1 MPEDTDMERAEDSGS
16 ASPVVLRPARQV
28 QSETID
34 IELIRALQQD
44 GRASLTGI
52 AERLG
57 VSRDAVSQRL
67 RALRE
72 QEGLRVVAALDPG
85 VSGHHVQVNVKVEI
99 AGPALPVARAVAEFP
114 EAVFVSVTS
123 GPLPLVVESRHR
135 DFDEL
140 HATLDRI
147 RAIPSVRRVQV
158 STYAEVLR
166 GFFVSPD
173 RGAVALD
180 ELDHALIGIL
190 QRDGRASY
198 RALADAVH
206 LSPSSARA
214 RVRRLVEGGVI
225 RIAAISAGGM
235 SHARIAIGVG
245 LIVSDDASAIREY
258 ITRSPDIGF
267 AVRTHGTYDYITTM
281 HGASPD
287 RLFAVLEELRALPG
301 VNALDSWV
309 HYDLI
314 KEDYVPSFNRG
325 FPVVS

>member
-1 MPEDTDMERAEDSGS
+1 MTEPESSRAGAAENG
-16 ASPVVLRPARQV
+16 RPARQV

-34 IELIRALQQD
+34 IELIRALQHD

-52 AERLG
+52 ADRLG

-99 AGPALPVARAVAEFP
+99 AGPVQPVARTVAEFP

-135 DFDEL
+135 DFDDL

-173 RGAVALD
+173 RGTVSLDALD
-180 ELDHALIGIL
+180 HRLIGIL

-214 RVRRLVEGGVI
+214 RVRRLVDSGVI

-235 SHARIAIGVG
+235 SHSRLAIGVG
-245 LIVSDDASAIREY
+245 IVVGEDASAIREY

-267 AVRTHGTYDYITTM
+267 AVRTHGSYDYITTM
-281 HGASPD
+281 HGASPE
-287 RLFAVLEELRALPG
+287 RLFEVLEQLRALPG

-314 KEDYVPSFNRG
+314 KEDYVPSFNRA
-325 FPVVS
+325 FTA